1 MKRIVD
7 VKLAFTWDDNKVE
20 FMYENL
26 PEHLFNEL
34 EAYFV
39 ELEEH
44 REEVGDGYTFCFD
57 GAKRGQKHD

>member
-44 REEVGDGYTFCFD
+44 REEVGDEYNFAYD

>member
-1 MKRIVD
+1 MKRIKD

-20 FMYENL
+20 FLYENL
-26 PEHLFNEL
+26 PEHLFNDI
-34 EAYFV
+34 EAYLV

-44 REEVGDGYTFCFD
+44 REEVGDDYNFCFD

>member
-20 FMYENL
+20 FLYENL

-44 REEVGDGYTFCFD
+44 REEVGDDYHFSCD
-57 GAKRGQKHD
+57 SAKRGKKDD